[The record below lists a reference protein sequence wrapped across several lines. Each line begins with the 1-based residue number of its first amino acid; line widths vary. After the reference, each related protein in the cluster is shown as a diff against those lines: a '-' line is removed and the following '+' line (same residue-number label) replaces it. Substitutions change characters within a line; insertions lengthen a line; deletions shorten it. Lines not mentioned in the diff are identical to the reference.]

1 MVYIPDVISV
11 DTDLQLRV
19 PMESDASAL
28 FNLVEENRTYLRE
41 WLPWLDE
48 TTSVQD
54 EVNFIQDQ
62 TAKHQTADGSLF
74 IIESLDVGTVSY
86 THLTLPTT
94 PYV

>member
-1 MVYIPDVISV
+1 
-11 DTDLQLRV
+11 
-19 PMESDASAL
+19 MESDARTL

-54 EVNFIQDQ
+54 EVNFIQEQ

-74 IIESLDVGTVSY
+74 LIESLDVGVIGTLSVNQVD
-86 THLTLPTT
+86 HGNLTAWIG
-94 PYV
+94 